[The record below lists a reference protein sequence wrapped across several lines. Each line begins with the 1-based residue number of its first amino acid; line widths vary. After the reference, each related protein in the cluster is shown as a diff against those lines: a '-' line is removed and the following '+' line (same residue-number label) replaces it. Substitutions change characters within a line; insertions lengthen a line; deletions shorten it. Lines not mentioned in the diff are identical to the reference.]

1 MVRHL
6 LSLMDWTARE
16 VAGLLSLAEA
26 IRSKPAAHRGA
37 LAGRTLAMIFQKP
50 STRTRVSFEAGMAQ
64 LGGAALHLAAGDLQ
78 LGRGETIEDTARVLA
93 RYTDAIMARVFE
105 HEMLVRL
112 TAGGVPVI
120 NGLSDRE
127 HPVQALADLQTIQQR
142 KGRLAGV
149 SLAYVGDANNVCNS
163 LIHAAALSGLRIR
176 VAAPPGYQP
185 TPDVIAAV
193 AESTRVLVTTDPA
206 EAVKGADA
214 VYTDVWTS
222 MGQEAES
229 AARRR
234 IFAPYR
240 VDEALFARAAPDAI
254 FLHCL
259 PAHRGEEVTAGVID
273 GARSAV
279 WDQAENRLHTSK
291 ALLLTLLGAT
301 APPAR

>member
-1 MVRHL
+1 
-6 LSLMDWTARE
+6 
-16 VAGLLSLAEA
+16 
-26 IRSKPAAHRGA
+26 
-37 LAGRTLAMIFQKP
+37 MIFQKP
-50 STRTRVSFEAGMAQ
+50 STRTRASFEAGMAQ

-78 LGRGETIEDTARVLA
+78 LGRGETVEDTARVLA
-93 RYTDAIMARVFE
+93 RYTDAIMARVFD

-112 TAGGVPVI
+112 TVGGVPVI
-120 NGLSDRE
+120 NGLSDQE
-127 HPVQALADLQTIQQR
+127 HPCQALADLQTIQQR
-142 KGRLAGV
+142 KGRLDGV

-163 LIHAAALSGLRIR
+163 LIHAAALSGVRLR

-185 TPDVIAAV
+185 RPDIIAAT
-193 AESTRVLVTTDPA
+193 AGSTRVMVTTDPA

-229 AARRR
+229 AARRK

-291 ALLLTLLGAT
+291 ALLLTLLGDT
-301 APPAR
+301 APRAR

>member
-1 MVRHL
+1 
-6 LSLMDWTARE
+6 
-16 VAGLLSLAEA
+16 
-26 IRSKPAAHRGA
+26 
-37 LAGRTLAMIFQKP
+37 MIFQKP
-50 STRTRVSFEAGMAQ
+50 STRTRASFEAGMAQ

-78 LGRGETIEDTARVLA
+78 LGRGETVEDTARVLA
-93 RYTDAIMARVFE
+93 RYTDAIMARVFD

-112 TAGGVPVI
+112 TVGGVPVI
-120 NGLSDRE
+120 NGLSDQE
-127 HPVQALADLQTIQQR
+127 HPCQALADLQTIQQR
-142 KGRLAGV
+142 KGRLDGV

-163 LIHAAALSGLRIR
+163 LIHAAALSGVRLR

-185 TPDVIAAV
+185 RPDIIAAT
-193 AESTRVLVTTDPA
+193 AGSTRVMVTTDPA

-301 APPAR
+301 APRAR

>member
-1 MVRHL
+1 MRHF
-6 LSLMDWTARE
+6 LSLTDWTAQE

-26 IRSKPAAHRGA
+26 LRSEPAAHRGA

-50 STRTRVSFEAGMAQ
+50 STRTRASFEAGMAQ

-78 LGRGETIEDTARVLA
+78 LGRGETVEDTARVLA
-93 RYTDAIMARVFE
+93 RYTDAIMARVFD

-112 TAGGVPVI
+112 TVGGVPVI
-120 NGLSDRE
+120 NGLSDQE
-127 HPVQALADLQTIQQR
+127 HPCQALADLQTIQQR
-142 KGRLAGV
+142 KGRLDGV

-163 LIHAAALSGLRIR
+163 LIHAAALSGVRLR

-185 TPDVIAAV
+185 RPDIIAAT
-193 AESTRVLVTTDPA
+193 AGSTRVMVTTDPA

-229 AARRR
+229 AARRK

-291 ALLLTLLGAT
+291 ALLLTLLGDT
-301 APPAR
+301 APRAR

>member
-1 MVRHL
+1 MRHF
-6 LSLMDWTARE
+6 LSLMDWTAQE

-26 IRSKPAAHRGA
+26 IRSRPAAHRGA

-50 STRTRVSFEAGMAQ
+50 STRTRASFEAGMAQ

-78 LGRGETIEDTARVLA
+78 LGRGETVEDTARVLA
-93 RYTDAIMARVFE
+93 RYTDAIMARVFD
-105 HEMLVRL
+105 HEVLVRL
-112 TAGGVPVI
+112 TVGGVPVI

-142 KGRLAGV
+142 KGGLAGRT
-149 SLAYVGDANNVCNS
+149 LAYVGDANNVCNS
-163 LIHAAALSGLRIR
+163 LIHAAALSGIELRI
-176 VAAPPGYQP
+176 AAPPGYQP
-185 TPDVIAAV
+185 RPDIIAAV
-193 AESTRVLVTTDPA
+193 AGSTRVLVTTDPA

-229 AARRR
+229 AARRK

-240 VDEALFARAAPDAI
+240 VDEALFARAAPEAI

-291 ALLLTLLGAT
+291 ALLLTLLDAP

>member
-1 MVRHL
+1 MRHF
-6 LSLMDWTARE
+6 LSLMDWTASE
-16 VAGLLSLAEA
+16 VAGLLSLAEDL
-26 IRSKPAAHRGA
+26 RSNPAAHRGA

-78 LGRGETIEDTARVLA
+78 LGRGETVEDTARVLA
-93 RYTDAIMARVFE
+93 RYTDAIMARVFD

-112 TAGGVPVI
+112 TVGGVPVI
-120 NGLSDRE
+120 NGLSDQE

-142 KGRLAGV
+142 KGRLAGR

-163 LIHAAALSGLRIR
+163 LIHAAALSGIELRI
-176 VAAPPGYQP
+176 AAPPGYQP
-185 TPDVIAAV
+185 RPDIIAAV
-193 AESTRVLVTTDPA
+193 AGSTRVLVTTDPA

-240 VDEALFARAAPDAI
+240 VDEALFARAAPEAI

-291 ALLLTLLGAT
+291 ALLLTLLDAT
-301 APPAR
+301 APAAR